1 MKTLLTALKAAS
13 KHKES
18 KIIEIKDGRIYATDL
33 DSVVI
38 GKVDFQQLGI
48 FDSTQFCGMYKSNLD
63 GLHTDEGIYYHN
75 QVPLTYSTTSKLD
88 VAVDSLPNC
97 DKLVASLTSAQLLS
111 LLSDTEKWMA
121 KNDVRYYLNG
131 LNLSFDKDTNR
142 VTAAASNGH
151 TLSINDVEV
160 NTVFMNTTVIINR
173 SSIELLKSLKLANA
187 TINIWT
193 YEADDENRPAWVKFV
208 VDDIEIYA
216 RTHDSKYPDFSR
228 VFTQPFDATLTV
240 NVKEVLKQLVGIKP
254 LLTETKGVQLYSE
267 TNGDVALFIDN
278 NLLCGLSMTS
288 SKPIEVGFG
297 YEYLINLLKRPTNET
312 TTFTLAADASCVISE
327 TEIGSNKYTSVVMA
341 MRL

>member
-1 MKTLLTALKAAS
+1 MKTLLAALKSAS
-13 KHKES
+13 KRKES

-48 FDSTQFCGMYKSNLD
+48 FDSTQFCGMYKTNLD
-63 GLHTDEGIYYHN
+63 GLHADEGIYYHN
-75 QVPLTYSTTSKLD
+75 QVPLTYSTESKLD
-88 VAVDSLPNC
+88 VVINGLPNC
-97 DKLVASLTSAQLLS
+97 DKLLASLTPNQLAATLTDS
-111 LLSDTEKWMA
+111 EKWMA

-131 LNLSFDKDTNR
+131 LKLSFDKQTNR
-142 VTAAASNGH
+142 IESAASNGH
-151 TLSINDVEV
+151 TLSVNDVEV
-160 NTVFMNTTVIINR
+160 NTVFTDGSYILNR
-173 SSIELLKSLKLANA
+173 SSIELLKSLKPSS
-187 TINIWT
+187 TIDIWS
-193 YEADDENRPAWVKFV
+193 YESDDENRPAWVKFV
-208 VDDIEIYA
+208 VDDVEIYA
-216 RTHDSKYPDFSR
+216 KTHDSKYPDFSK
-228 VFTQPFDATLTV
+228 VFTQPFDVGLKI
-240 NVKEVLKQLVGIKP
+240 NVKESLTQLNGIKP
-254 LLTETKGVQLYSE
+254 LLTETKGISLYSE
-267 TNGDVALFIDN
+267 ADGKVALFIDN